1 MTVINSDS
9 SMWFV
14 SPYEITTRPLVDFC
28 LRRSSSWALRVGS
41 TFGNT
46 FLSNVFGTSPL
57 QDENWCITNG
67 AVQALHLKS
76 YLDTYPT
83 SAPATSP
90 WALIRPH
97 LNELNIII
105 GALIESSDAVCRGEE
120 MWRVED
126 VPVTFRDVGC
136 AAEALRCS
144 VIWLHLSRVLAS

>member
-9 SMWFV
+9 SMWIIG
-14 SPYEITTRPLVDFC
+14 PYEMTTRPLVVFC
-28 LRRSSSWALRVGS
+28 LRSSSWALRVGS

-57 QDENWCITNG
+57 RDENWCITDG
-67 AVQALHLKS
+67 AVRALHLES
-76 YLDTYPT
+76 YLDAYPNA
-83 SAPATSP
+83 APATSP
-90 WALIRPH
+90 WALICPH

-105 GALIESSDAVCRGEE
+105 GALIGSSDAVSRGEKR
-120 MWRVED
+120 RVED

-144 VIWLHLSRVLAS
+144 VIWLHLSCVLAS